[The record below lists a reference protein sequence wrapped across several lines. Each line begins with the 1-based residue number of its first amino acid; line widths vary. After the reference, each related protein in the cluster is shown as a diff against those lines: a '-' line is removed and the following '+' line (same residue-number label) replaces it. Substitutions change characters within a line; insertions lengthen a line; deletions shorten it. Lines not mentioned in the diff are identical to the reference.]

1 MGVGMKITLV
11 AVGKVKE
18 RYFTEAAAEYV
29 KRISRYAK
37 VEVLEVADEK
47 TPDQAPEGEKSRIL
61 EKEGERILQKIPA
74 GAFVVALAIE
84 GKMPDSKELAE
95 QMERWNVEGVSH
107 VVFVIGGSLGLAGK
121 VMKRANYVLS
131 FSRMTFPHQL
141 MRVILLEQIYRS
153 FTIRNHTPYHK

>member
-11 AVGKVKE
+11 TVGKVKE
-18 RYFTEAAAEYV
+18 RYFTEAAAEYI

-37 VEVLEVADEK
+37 VELLEVADEK
-47 TPDQAPEGEKSRIL
+47 TPDQAAEGEKKRIL
-61 EKEGERILQKIPA
+61 EKEGERILSRIPP

-84 GKMPDSKELAE
+84 GKMPDSEELAK
-95 QMERWNVEGVSH
+95 QMEKWNVGGISH
-107 VVFVIGGSLGLAGK
+107 VVFVIGGSLGLSGK
-121 VMKRANYVLS
+121 VMKRADYALS

-141 MRVILLEQIYRS
+141 MRVILLEQLYRS

>member
-18 RYFTEAAAEYV
+18 RYFTEAATEYV

-61 EKEGERILQKIPA
+61 EKEGERVLQKIPA

-95 QMERWNVEGVSH
+95 QMER
-107 VVFVIGGSLGLAGK
+107 
-121 VMKRANYVLS
+121 ANYVLS
-131 FSRMTFPHQL
+131 FSRMTCPHQL

>member
-11 AVGKVKE
+11 VVGKVKE

-37 VEVLEVADEK
+37 VEILEVADEK
-47 TPDQAPEGEKSRIL
+47 TPDQAAEGQKSRIL
-61 EKEGERILQKIPA
+61 EKEGERILSKIPA
-74 GAFVVALAIE
+74 GAFVAALAIE

-95 QMERWNVEGVSH
+95 QMERWNVGGVSH
-107 VVFVIGGSLGLAGK
+107 VAFVIGGSLGLAEK
-121 VMKRANYVLS
+121 VIKRADYVLS